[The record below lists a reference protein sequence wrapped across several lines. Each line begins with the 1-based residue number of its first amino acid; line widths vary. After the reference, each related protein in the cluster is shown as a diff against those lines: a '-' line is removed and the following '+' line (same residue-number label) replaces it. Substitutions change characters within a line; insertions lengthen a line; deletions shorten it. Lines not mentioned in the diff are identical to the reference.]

1 MTLVQDNSES
11 TPVHNL
17 NFDIEYEFLSLPQEY
32 YISLH
37 YAVPLHKYIAV
48 PNTPNTSRRQL
59 LHELCVQSYWAFP
72 GWIMLGARLG
82 HNSLFYEI

>member
-1 MTLVQDNSES
+1 MFTGRTVTLVQDNSES

-37 YAVPLHKYIAV
+37 YAVPLHKYIAI
-48 PNTPNTSRRQL
+48 PKTLNTSIKDYY
-59 LHELCVQSYWAFP
+59 CKNYVSIFI
-72 GWIMLGARLG
+72 G
-82 HNSLFYEI
+82 LFWLD